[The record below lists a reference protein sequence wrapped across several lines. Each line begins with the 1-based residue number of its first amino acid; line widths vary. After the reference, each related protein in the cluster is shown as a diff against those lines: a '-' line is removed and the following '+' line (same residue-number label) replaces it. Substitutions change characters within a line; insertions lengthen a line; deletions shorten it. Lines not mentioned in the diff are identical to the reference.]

1 MTRKTYFGACL
12 TAFAAIALLG
22 GCASS
27 GSKQSQS
34 AVDTVQSARD
44 SVEKTATYIKRAED
58 SLKTFEQQLAELRK
72 EAQSSQSLRGR
83 DRFLLSLSSFDGRI
97 ADARQQLQEMK
108 LANTES
114 WDAYKRK
121 IQAADGVLKEE
132 FRSRVGTSPT
142 APKEDGV
149 KEF

>member
-1 MTRKTYFGACL
+1 MNRNAFLGASI
-12 TAFAAIALLG
+12 TAFAATALLG

-27 GSKQSQS
+27 GSKKEQS

-44 SVEKTATYIKRAED
+44 SVEKTSAYIQRAEAA
-58 SLKTFEQQLAELRK
+58 LKTFEQQLVELRK

-83 DRFLLSLSSFDGRI
+83 DRFLLSLGSFDGRI
-97 ADARQQLQEMK
+97 ADARHELQELK

-121 IQAADGVLKEE
+121 IQAADGVLKDD
-132 FRSRVGTSPT
+132 FRSRVGTS
-142 APKEDGV
+142 AKDGV